1 MNSGATDSLDLTGA
15 EHRIVTNRSLQT
27 LLTWAGELAVNE
39 VSAGRRVLWAPCH
52 AISGALSLRTWIL
65 NRASQSLGTAGT
77 SDATT
82 LLSGAADIL
91 ILVDPSAADAASLQ
105 WLGNMLS
112 CAEVA
117 RDVVTTT
124 PLPELVIL
132 SQTGTG
138 TQHSDAFLDRLRAL
152 GARETRATG
161 RDSDLSGAV
170 VRAEISTLRNR
181 HEQLLAGLAMLPCP
195 IELEDFEAL
204 AAQTDSGPGALK
216 AVTAGGLFQVVDGLV
231 VPGNRAVRDE
241 IRSAVGNETMQRTA
255 ARLADTYEQR
265 LEGQDDA
272 RIEIL
277 MLAGDARRASRLARK
292 RFEDHYSAG
301 NSEEALRILELA
313 NRQGMA
319 LESGRHAAEVDQA
332 KIAALT
338 ADAGHLEKARAM
350 VAQLTRRRDLY
361 RTPAFVEWLA
371 LAARSVALQ
380 TQQEPRMADS
390 LMRRAIRLAG
400 DNLDKSVR
408 LTLLRVQLLQSPAFK
423 LDERST
429 WLLSHVNN
437 KMLEKV
443 SPTTLAAY
451 LEETANR
458 LAADGRFKGAFKRLR
473 RLSGIETS
481 DRRRAAAMLLM
492 ARCRSHF
499 ADAEGAARYASSAL
513 HYGIRAADLK
523 VVKEAAQFLRDS
535 ARGRPRAMPRIAP
548 VKARGDKPRLPAAA
562 DIATPQTPETGRL
575 FEILQS
581 RFGVRSWVRR
591 RGPQVSHLGRGAPN
605 PEVLSVYS
613 ESADGTVQV
622 SARSAPTAGLVRG
635 LVLLRND
642 GDDLVVFEASPDVEP
657 REDAIVRFLLADRAA
672 TDSVAGTTPSRKHV
686 IDDYLRRAVAH
697 GTESGLHATVE
708 MLFNKDLLIYL
719 DEQGLTKEEMAERLG
734 VSRATL
740 YRMFARAAL
749 N

>member
-1 MNSGATDSLDLTGA
+1 MNPGATDSLDLSGA
-15 EHRIVTNRSLQT
+15 EHRIVTNRSLQV
-27 LLTWAGELAVNE
+27 LLSWATEFAASQA
-39 VSAGRRVLWAPCH
+39 SAGRRVLWAPCH

-65 NRASQSLGTAGT
+65 NRASQSLGTA
-77 SDATT
+77 DAAT
-82 LLSGAADIL
+82 LLSGAADVL

-112 CAEVA
+112 CAEAAQDVA
-117 RDVVTTT
+117 TTT
-124 PLPELVIL
+124 PLPELVVL

-138 TQHSDAFLDRLRAL
+138 TDHSDAFLDRLRAL
-152 GARETRATG
+152 GARETRASG
-161 RDSDLSGAV
+161 RDTDLSTTV
-170 VRAEISTLRNR
+170 IRAEISSMRSR

-195 IELEDFEAL
+195 IGLEDFEAV
-204 AAQTDSGPGALK
+204 AAQTGSGSGALK
-216 AVTAGGLFQVVDGLV
+216 AVTAGGLFRVVDGMV
-231 VPGNRAVRDE
+231 IPGSRDVRDE
-241 IRSAVGNETMQRTA
+241 ISSVLGNDAMQRTA
-255 ARLADTYEQR
+255 ARLADTFEQR
-265 LEGQDDA
+265 LVGQDDA
-272 RIEIL
+272 RVEIL
-277 MLAGDARRASRLARK
+277 LLAGDSRRASRLARK
-292 RFEDHYSAG
+292 RFEDHHAAG

-319 LESGRHAAEVDQA
+319 LESGRHAAEIDQA

-338 ADAGHLEKARAM
+338 ADAGHVEKARGL
-350 VAQLTRRRDLY
+350 VAQLTKRRDLY

-380 TQQEPRMADS
+380 TQQDARMADS

-437 KMLEKV
+437 KMLEEV
-443 SPTTLAAY
+443 SAPTLAAY

-458 LAADGRFKGAFKRLR
+458 LAAEGRFKGAFKRLR

-499 ADAEGAARYASSAL
+499 ADAEGASRYASSAL

-523 VVKEAAQFLRDS
+523 VVKEAAQFLRDTE
-535 ARGRPRAMPRIAP
+535 RGRPRAMPRIAP

-562 DIATPQTPETGRL
+562 DIATPQTPETGKL

-581 RFGVRSWVRR
+581 RFGVRTWVRR
-591 RGPQVSHLGRGAPN
+591 RGPNVQNLGRSAPN
-605 PEVLSVYS
+605 PDVLSVYN

-622 SARSAPTAGLVRG
+622 SARSAPVAGLVRG

-642 GDDLVVFEASPDVEP
+642 GDDLVVFEAAPDTEP
-657 REDAIVRFLLADRAA
+657 REDAIVRFLLADRAV
-672 TDSVAGTTPSRKHV
+672 TDTGDGNAPSRKNV
-686 IDDYLRRAVAH
+686 IDEYLRRALAH
-697 GTESGLHATVE
+697 GIENGLHATVE
-708 MLFNKDLLIYL
+708 MLFNKDLLIYME
-719 DEQGLTKEEMAERLG
+719 EQGLTKEEMADRLG